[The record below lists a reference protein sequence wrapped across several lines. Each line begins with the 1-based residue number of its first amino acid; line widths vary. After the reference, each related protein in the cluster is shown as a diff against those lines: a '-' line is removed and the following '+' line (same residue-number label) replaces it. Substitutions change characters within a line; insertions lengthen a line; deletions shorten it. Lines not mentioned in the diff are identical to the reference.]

1 LLWEIAFELNMNIQG
16 SVLHHSFTNEYI
28 PSIKKYDG
36 TCKIDNNTHILWN
49 FKGPFSLNIPNIFQL
64 DVLNI
69 VYMVCFHYH
78 AKNPMNNILNMS
90 MDRLFCSRFFVKLV
104 YAIYHY
110 FFGLVCLAKNF
121 FVRSVSFNWIDV
133 HVLLVILV
141 EIWIVQFL
149 FDLLW
154 ELWFLGG
161 KPMIYT
167 WTTWSSVAEQEEQKI
182 EDIVTMCLLHPIIYL
197 SYSNTWSKGSHAL
210 NFLNKCNLGT
220 YFVCS
225 P

>member
-1 LLWEIAFELNMNIQG
+1 LLWEIASELNMNIQG
-16 SVLHHSFTNEYI
+16 SVIHHSFTNEYI

-69 VYMVCFHYH
+69 IYMVCFHYH
-78 AKNPMNNILNMS
+78 AQNPIDNILNMS
-90 MDRLFCSRFFVKLV
+90 MDRLFCSSFFVKLV
-104 YAIYHY
+104 YAIYH
-110 FFGLVCLAKNF
+110 FSGLVCLAKHIV
-121 FVRSVSFNWIDV
+121 VRSSSRPVSFNWLDV
-133 HVLLVILV
+133 HILLVIPV

-154 ELWFLGG
+154 EH
-161 KPMIYT
+161 PMIYT
-167 WTTWSSVAEQEEQKI
+167 WTTWSSAAEQEEQKI
-182 EDIVTMCLLHPIIYL
+182 EDIVTMCLLHPFIYL

-210 NFLNKCNLGT
+210 NFLNKCNLGST